1 MKSLI
6 TPAVI
11 LATLACLSLEGV
23 RFSFAG
29 EAFAATSVVT
39 LSQEQQGK
47 NIEQN
52 FSGNG
57 ARKGE
62 MLDDSE
68 MLEFEG
74 DIFADVPE
82 HAATDKGVGQRD
94 SLGEKSPS
102 K

>member
-1 MKSLI
+1 MKGLI
-6 TPAVI
+6 TPAVL
-11 LATLACLSLEGV
+11 LATLGYLSFEGL
-23 RFSFAG
+23 RLSFAG
-29 EAFAATSVVT
+29 EAFAATSMVS
-39 LSQEQQGK
+39 LSQSQQGK
-47 NIEQN
+47 NIEQD

-57 ARKGE
+57 AQKE
-62 MLDDSE
+62 MLDGSE
-68 MLEFEG
+68 MMEFEG